1 MTVVSQSPAP
11 QAPPSHAPST
21 RKSLAVPQLGA
32 NTWFIV
38 VAVVAAA
45 LVLPPL
51 VLMVWTSLTPDGTL
65 TSPSGATLRA
75 YRELFTSTSFKKIAM
90 DTLVFTVGSSVLA
103 LALGIVMAWFVARTN
118 MAGKGLVYACVFL
131 SFAIPGMIEATGWIL
146 LLGKGAG
153 VAREP
158 LERLI
163 GFAPVIQTMP
173 GIIVVQALSWAPMV
187 FLLLVG
193 AFRAMDASLEESA
206 LTSGAGRW
214 AVLRRI
220 TGPLMGPSILAV
232 LMLVV
237 VRAVQAFEIPLF
249 LGSSAGIRTFTTEIY
264 SGLRKSFV
272 PDYARAAAYGT
283 MLVCVLSVGLY
294 LYHRAT
300 KIGSRFTTVTGKAF
314 RARETDLGPWRWVAG
329 GVALLVLVLYIAPVL
344 TMLLTSLWPQMG
356 RGAGL
361 GEFTWENYEQLANY
375 RDIWR
380 GVRNSLLVGIGAASL
395 ATLLC
400 LAAAFLIVR
409 TKIRGRQSLDH
420 LLSIPMVIPGTV
432 LGLAFLITY
441 LRVPIGIYGTL
452 WLLVLAFIAHY
463 SPYAMRYLQPTLLQI
478 SPDIDDASR
487 VAGASEMTVFRKILL
502 PLVMPAVIGA
512 WLYIFFH
519 AFRDVSIA
527 SMLYTA
533 GTPVVATQ
541 LLDMWQDGTAGVL
554 SAYGSLLSIASIF
567 VGAFAFRLSRRF
579 GFQL

>member
-1 MTVVSQSPAP
+1 MTAVSQAP
-11 QAPPSHAPST
+11 SSHTPSSQAPAS
-21 RKSLAVPQLGA
+21 RKSIPVPRLGT
-32 NTWFIV
+32 NTWFVII
-38 VAVVAAA
+38 AVISAA
-45 LVLPPL
+45 LVVPPL
-51 VLMVWTSLTPDGTL
+51 VLMVWTSVTPDGTL
-65 TSPSGATLRA
+65 TSPSGVSLQA
-75 YRELFTSTSFKKIAM
+75 YLDLFTSTSFKTIAM
-90 DTLVFTVGSSVLA
+90 DTLVFTVGSSLLA
-103 LALGIVMAWFVARTN
+103 LVLGTVMAWFVARTN
-118 MAGKGLVYACVFL
+118 MAGKGFVYSCVFL

-153 VAREP
+153 LAREP
-158 LERLI
+158 LQRLI
-163 GFAPVIQTMP
+163 GFAPTIQSMP

-214 AVLRRI
+214 MVLRRI

-264 SGLRKSFV
+264 SGLRKSFI
-272 PDYARAAAYGT
+272 PDYARAAAFGT
-283 MLVCVLSVGLY
+283 LLVCVLSVGLY

-300 KIGSRFTTVTGKAF
+300 KIGARFTTVTGKAF
-314 RARETDLGPWRWVAG
+314 RAREADLGRWRWVAG
-329 GVALLVLVLYIAPVL
+329 GVAFMVLVLYIAPVL
-344 TMLLTSLWPQMG
+344 TMLLTSLWPQIG

-361 GEFTWENYEQLANY
+361 GDFTMENYEQLANY
-375 RDIWR
+375 RDIWS
-380 GVRNSLLVGIGAASL
+380 GVRNSLYVGVGSATL

-400 LAAAFLIVR
+400 LAASFLIVR
-409 TKIRGRQSLDH
+409 TKLRGRQGLDH
-420 LLSIPMVIPGTV
+420 LLSVPMVIPGTV

-487 VAGASEMTVFRKILL
+487 VAGASELTVFRKILL

-533 GTPVVATQ
+533 STPVVATQ
-541 LLDMWQDGTAGVL
+541 PVSYTHLTLPTNREV
-554 SAYGSLLSIASIF
+554 
-567 VGAFAFRLSRRF
+567 
-579 GFQL
+579 

>member
-1 MTVVSQSPAP
+1 MTAVS
-11 QAPPSHAPST
+11 QAPPSQTPSSRAT
-21 RKSLAVPQLGA
+21 SARRSIPVPRLGA
-32 NTWFIV
+32 NAWFVIV
-38 VAVVAAA
+38 AIVSAA

-51 VLMVWTSLTPDGTL
+51 ALMVWTSVTPDGTL
-65 TSPSGATLRA
+65 TSPSVVTLQA
-75 YRELFTSTSFKKIAM
+75 YLELFTSTSFKTIAM
-90 DTLVFTVGSSVLA
+90 DTLVFTAGSSVLA
-103 LALGIVMAWFVARTN
+103 LALGTVMAWFVARTN
-118 MAGKGLVYACVFL
+118 MAGKGFVYACVFL

-153 VAREP
+153 VLREP

-163 GFAPVIQTMP
+163 GFAPTIQNMP

-193 AFRAMDASLEESA
+193 TFRAMDASLEESA

-214 AVLRRI
+214 MVLRRI

-264 SGLRKSFV
+264 SGLRKSFI
-272 PDYARAAAYGT
+272 PDYARAAAFGT
-283 MLVCVLSVGLY
+283 LLVCVLSVGLY

-314 RARETDLGPWRWVAG
+314 RAREADLGPWRWAVG
-329 GVALLVLVLYIAPVL
+329 GAAFMLLILYVAPVL
-344 TMLLTSLWPQMG
+344 TMLLTSLWPQIG
-356 RGAGL
+356 RGSGL

-375 RDIWR
+375 RNIWS
-380 GVRNSLLVGIGAASL
+380 GVRNSLFVGIGAAS
-395 ATLLC
+395 LLC

-409 TKIRGRQSLDH
+409 TKLRGRHMLDH

-463 SPYAMRYLQPTLLQI
+463 APYAMRYLQPTLLQI

-487 VAGASEMTVFRKILL
+487 VAGASELTVFRKILL
-502 PLVMPAVIGA
+502 PLVMPAVIGS

-533 GTPVVATQ
+533 STPVVATQ
-541 LLDMWQDGTAGVL
+541 LLDMWQDGTPGVL
-554 SAYGSLLSIASIF
+554 SAYGSLLSIASIL
-567 VGAFAFRLSRRF
+567 VGGIAFRLSRRF

>member
-1 MTVVSQSPAP
+1 MTAVSQAP
-11 QAPPSHAPST
+11 SSQAPSAQSPSSRLSIP
-21 RKSLAVPQLGA
+21 VPRLGA
-32 NTWFIV
+32 TGWFVIV
-38 VAVVAAA
+38 LLVSAA

-51 VLMVWTSLTPDGTL
+51 VLMVWTSVTPDGTL
-65 TSPSGATLRA
+65 TNPSAATLRA
-75 YRELFTSTSFKKIAM
+75 YRELFTSTSFKTIAM
-90 DTLVFTVGSSVLA
+90 DTLVFTLGSSLLA
-103 LALGIVMAWFVARTN
+103 LALGTVMAWFVARTN
-118 MAGKGLVYACVFL
+118 MAGKGFLYACVFL

-158 LERLI
+158 LQHLI
-163 GFAPVIQTMP
+163 GFAPTVQSMP
-173 GIIVVQALSWAPMV
+173 GIIVIQALSWAPMV

-206 LTSGAGRW
+206 LISGAGRW
-214 AVLRRI
+214 MVLRRI

-264 SGLRKSFV
+264 SGLRKSFI
-272 PDYARAAAYGT
+272 PDYARAAAFGT
-283 MLVCVLSVGLY
+283 ILVCVLSVGLY

-314 RARETDLGPWRWVAG
+314 RARETDLGRWRWVVG
-329 GVALLVLVLYIAPVL
+329 GLAFILLVLYIAPVS
-344 TMLLTSLWPQMG
+344 TMLLTSLWPEMG

-361 GEFTWENYEQLANY
+361 GKFTWENYEQLANY

-380 GVRNSLLVGIGAASL
+380 GVRNSLFVGIGSATL

-400 LAAAFLIVR
+400 LIAAFLIVR
-409 TKIRGRQSLDH
+409 TTIRGRQTLDH
-420 LLSIPMVIPGTV
+420 ILSIPMVIPGTV

-441 LRVPIGIYGTL
+441 LRVPVGIYGTL
-452 WLLVLAFIAHY
+452 WLLVIAFIAHY
-463 SPYAMRYLQPTLLQI
+463 APYAMRYLQPTLLQI

-487 VAGASEMTVFRKILL
+487 VAGASELTVFRKILL
-502 PLVMPAVIGA
+502 PLVMPAVIGS

-533 GTPVVATQ
+533 STPVVATQ
-541 LLDMWQDGTAGVL
+541 LLDMWQDGTPGVL
-554 SAYGSLLSIASIF
+554 SAYGSLLSIASIL
-567 VGAFAFRLSRRF
+567 VGGIAFKLSKRS